1 MFLISSAGLRVFQ
14 PPVGLPRGHQV
25 GRVRGATAWCL
36 KRTGG
41 RGIPVRVKKAV
52 TEGFLQLGQA
62 ERVFIFL
69 YTLLLVCYDSCC
81 YLYRRIVFHF
91 AVSLIFLFGR
101 APCAGDRNPLGLL
114 RNLASWPPPRKRIR
128 VRTTHGAPLVIYT
141 RTTLPYFERM
151 SNQVC
156 QGVGPSNLIV
166 HPQHT
171 HRTQVLHD
179 YHCALRRNMF
189 FCAKYEC
196 KLKD

>member
-1 MFLISSAGLRVFQ
+1 MSPRAHKGCRLSCRHGRDSSVPKKTGW
-14 PPVGLPRGHQV
+14 PRDYRESQESSD
-25 GRVRGATAWCL
+25 RMRS
-36 KRTGG
+36 
-41 RGIPVRVKKAV
+41 
-52 TEGFLQLGQA
+52 GQA

-91 AVSLIFLFGR
+91 AVLFLVGR
-101 APCAGDRNPLGLL
+101 APCAGCRNPLGLL

-128 VRTTHGAPLVIYT
+128 VRTTHRAPLVIYT

-189 FCAKYEC
+189 FVQSMSVN
-196 KLKD
+196 